1 MRISCFLNKRATP
14 NGATPRHIT
23 ALRFKVAPQRCLYPS
38 CSMYIVS
45 LDSRRRQLAQFP
57 PDRRLNLLRTGGSS
71 HTGQAAPPHRNIH
84 NSETNSVFYSQL
96 IVFLIRV
103 SPLRKAL
110 ISSSVLVVVPN
121 NLMILGLGI
130 LSFYSTSF
138 AIFSIYTSNLS
149 CSFFK
154 QI

>member
-71 HTGQAAPPHRNIH
+71 HTGQAAPPHRNIQNGGDIEAEVYYDSESI
-84 NSETNSVFYSQL
+84 NSGEIKEPFNPKDVDRERL
-96 IVFLIRV
+96 
-103 SPLRKAL
+103 K
-110 ISSSVLVVVPN
+110 
-121 NLMILGLGI
+121 ME
-130 LSFYSTSF
+130 
-138 AIFSIYTSNLS
+138 
-149 CSFFK
+149 
-154 QI
+154 